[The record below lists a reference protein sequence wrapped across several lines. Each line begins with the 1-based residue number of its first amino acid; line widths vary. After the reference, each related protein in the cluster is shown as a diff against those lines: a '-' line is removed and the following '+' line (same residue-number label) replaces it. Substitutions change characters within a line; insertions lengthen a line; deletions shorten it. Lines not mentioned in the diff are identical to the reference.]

1 MHKGLTKVIRAE
13 QSVRRHLAVTM
24 AAAVLTGLLVLVQ
37 AELLAGVLSG
47 RFTVAAL
54 AVLAAVVGIRAL
66 LAWTQG
72 VYAGHTATGVKSA
85 LRHRLL
91 ARLREL
97 GPARLTAHR
106 SGELVTLAGRG
117 LDGLDAY
124 LTGYLP
130 SIAVAGVVPLA
141 VLVRLFAADLG
152 SAVIVLVTLPLIP
165 VFGALVG
172 MTTKAVTERQYRAL
186 SRLGGHFLDVVR
198 GLPTLRAFGR
208 ARYQATV
215 IRQVADAHRGATM
228 RTLRVA
234 FLSSLVLELCASLSL
249 ALVAVPIGLRLLG
262 GSLDLTTALLVLLL
276 APEAYLPLR
285 AMGTRFHASMEGV
298 AAADAA
304 FAVLD
309 DAAGSGERRATP
321 SGSTPSGGARSG
333 GAPEIR
339 LEGVT
344 VRYPG
349 RDAAALEDVTLTI
362 HPRERVALVGES
374 GGGKSTLLHLLLGF
388 VQPSEGRVLVDG
400 TDLRELDVASWR
412 SRLAFVAQRPHL
424 FTTSVADN
432 IRLGAPSA
440 SLEEVRRAAAA
451 AHAGFV
457 ATLPQGFDTV
467 VGERGA
473 NLSAGQRQRIAL
485 ARAFC
490 RADASVLLL
499 DEPTARL
506 DGRSEAAVVTGTA
519 ELAHD
524 RTAVIVAHR
533 PAMIDLADRV
543 IRLHEGRV
551 ISDTTRPLAGGAN
564 RGPSAT
570 ASGPAA
576 DDPASP
582 PTGQATGEEPTASPG
597 RGERRTPANVTED
610 SRNGA
615 VTPGNTT
622 ASGSAAAPGGTTAS
636 DGVTAWGVTTT
647 TDGTTTT
654 DNTTTADGTTTADRT
669 ATADGARAGRGGWR
683 GHDQGVA
690 VRREQAPPARREQTA
705 AAQRDKTTV
714 TRHDETTA
722 AQSDKTTVTRHDKA
736 TGVQRDEPTG
746 VQRDEPTGVQ
756 RDEAA
761 GQEGEGGR

>member
-1 MHKGLTKVIRAE
+1 MRAE
-13 QSVRRHLAVTM
+13 RSVRRHLTVTM
-24 AAAVLTGLLVLVQ
+24 AAAVLAGLLVLVQ

-47 RFTVAAL
+47 RFTAVAL
-54 AVLAAVVGIRAL
+54 AGLAGVVGVRAL

-72 VYAGHTATGVKSA
+72 VFAGRTATGVKSA

-91 ARLREL
+91 GRLRDL
-97 GPARLTAHR
+97 GPARLAAHR
-106 SGELVTLAGRG
+106 SGELVTLTGRG

-130 SIAVAGVVPLA
+130 SIAVAAVVPVA
-141 VLVRLFAADLG
+141 VLVRLFAADLA

-172 MTTKAVTERQYRAL
+172 MTTKAVTERQFLAL

-215 IRQVADAHRGATM
+215 IRQVADAHRSATM

-309 DAAGSGERRATP
+309 EAGDDEPDGVRPAAAP
-321 SGSTPSGGARSG
+321 PG

-339 LEGVT
+339 LENVT

-349 RDAAALEDVTLTI
+349 RDGAALENVSLTI
-362 HPRERVALVGES
+362 GPRERVALVGES
-374 GGGKSTLLHLLLGF
+374 GGGKSTLLHLVLGF
-388 VQPSEGRVLVDG
+388 VRPSEGRVLVG
-400 TDLRELDVASWR
+400 GVDLRELDLAAWR
-412 SRLAFVAQRPHL
+412 ARLAFVAQRPHL
-424 FTTSVADN
+424 FAASVAGN

-440 SLEEVRRAAAA
+440 TLDDVRRAAAA

-457 ATLPQGFDTV
+457 ADLPEGYDTV

-490 RADASVLLL
+490 RPGASVLLL

-506 DGRSEAAVVTGTA
+506 DGRSEAAVVAATA
-519 ELAHD
+519 DLAEG

-543 IRLHEGRV
+543 IRVHEGRIV
-551 ISDTTRPLAGGAN
+551 SDTTHSTDPSLPPGRDHAAAALP
-564 RGPSAT
+564 GPEDEEAPT
-570 ASGPAA
+570 AVPKDREPPAA
-576 DDPASP
+576 AIPAD
-582 PTGQATGEEPTASPG
+582 EEPPG
-597 RGERRTPANVTED
+597 RDEV
-610 SRNGA
+610 
-615 VTPGNTT
+615 
-622 ASGSAAAPGGTTAS
+622 AAALPRPEDGEAPGR
-636 DGVTAWGVTTT
+636 D
-647 TDGTTTT
+647 
-654 DNTTTADGTTTADRT
+654 
-669 ATADGARAGRGGWR
+669 
-683 GHDQGVA
+683 HVA
-690 VRREQAPPARREQTA
+690 VVRREG
-705 AAQRDKTTV
+705 
-714 TRHDETTA
+714 
-722 AQSDKTTVTRHDKA
+722 S
-736 TGVQRDEPTG
+736 
-746 VQRDEPTGVQ
+746 
-756 RDEAA
+756 
-761 GQEGEGGR
+761 GR

>member
-1 MHKGLTKVIRAE
+1 MHKDLLRLMRAE
-13 QSVRRHLAVTM
+13 RSVRRHLAVTM
-24 AAAVLTGLLVLVQ
+24 VAAVLAGLLVLVQ

-47 RFTVAAL
+47 RFTAVAL
-54 AVLAAVVGIRAL
+54 AGLAAVVGVRAL

-72 VYAGHTATGVKSA
+72 VFAGRTATGVKSA

-91 ARLREL
+91 ARLRDL
-97 GPARLTAHR
+97 GPGKLTQHR
-106 SGELVTLAGRG
+106 SGELVTLTGRG

-141 VLVRLFAADLG
+141 VLVRLFAADLA

-172 MTTKAVTERQYRAL
+172 MTTKAVTERQFLAL

-208 ARYQATV
+208 ARYQASV
-215 IRQVADAHRGATM
+215 IQQVTDAHRSATM

-309 DAAGSGERRATP
+309 GADEPDPAPDSAPDSARGPVRAAARGTP
-321 SGSTPSGGARSG
+321 PP

-339 LEGVT
+339 LENVT

-349 RDAAALEDVTLTI
+349 RDVAALEDVSLTI
-362 HPRERVALVGES
+362 DPGERVALVGES
-374 GGGKSTLLHLLLGF
+374 GGGKSTLLHLVLGF

-400 TDLRELDVASWR
+400 ADLHELDLGSWR

-424 FTTSVADN
+424 FATSVADN
-432 IRLGAPSA
+432 IRLGAPDA
-440 SLEEVRRAAAA
+440 SLGEVREAAAA

-457 ATLPQGFDTV
+457 DALPQGFDTM

-490 RADASVLLL
+490 RPAASVLLL

-506 DGRSEAAVVTGTA
+506 DGRSEAAVVAATA
-519 ELAHD
+519 DLARG

-543 IRLHEGRV
+543 IRVHEGRV
-551 ISDTTRPLAGGAN
+551 VSDTVRRDGRTSTDRTGAAPRASRPGE
-564 RGPSAT
+564 
-570 ASGPAA
+570 
-576 DDPASP
+576 PAS
-582 PTGQATGEEPTASPG
+582 SPG
-597 RGERRTPANVTED
+597 GDRQHDQVAARRGE
-610 SRNGA
+610 G
-615 VTPGNTT
+615 
-622 ASGSAAAPGGTTAS
+622 SG
-636 DGVTAWGVTTT
+636 
-647 TDGTTTT
+647 
-654 DNTTTADGTTTADRT
+654 R
-669 ATADGARAGRGGWR
+669 
-683 GHDQGVA
+683 
-690 VRREQAPPARREQTA
+690 
-705 AAQRDKTTV
+705 
-714 TRHDETTA
+714 
-722 AQSDKTTVTRHDKA
+722 
-736 TGVQRDEPTG
+736 
-746 VQRDEPTGVQ
+746 
-756 RDEAA
+756 
-761 GQEGEGGR
+761 

>member
-1 MHKGLTKVIRAE
+1 MRAE
-13 QSVRRHLAVTM
+13 RSVRRHLTVTM
-24 AAAVLTGLLVLVQ
+24 AAAVLAGLLVLVQ

-47 RFTVAAL
+47 RFTAVAL
-54 AVLAAVVGIRAL
+54 AGLAGVVGVRAL

-72 VYAGHTATGVKSA
+72 VFAGRTATGVKSA

-91 ARLREL
+91 GRLRDL
-97 GPARLTAHR
+97 GPARLAAHR
-106 SGELVTLAGRG
+106 SGELVTLTGRG

-130 SIAVAGVVPLA
+130 SIAVAAVVPVA
-141 VLVRLFAADLG
+141 VLVRLFAADLA

-172 MTTKAVTERQYRAL
+172 MTTKAVTERQFLAL

-215 IRQVADAHRGATM
+215 IQQVADAHRSATM

-309 DAAGSGERRATP
+309 EAGDDEPDGVRPAAAP
-321 SGSTPSGGARSG
+321 PG

-339 LEGVT
+339 LENVT

-349 RDAAALEDVTLTI
+349 RDRAALENVSLTI
-362 HPRERVALVGES
+362 GPRERVALVGES
-374 GGGKSTLLHLLLGF
+374 GGGKSTLLHLVLGF
-388 VQPSEGRVLVDG
+388 VRPSEGRLLVDG
-400 TDLRELDVASWR
+400 VDLRELDLAAWR
-412 SRLAFVAQRPHL
+412 ARLAFVAQRPHL
-424 FTTSVADN
+424 FATSVAGN

-440 SLEEVRRAAAA
+440 SLDDVRRAAAA

-457 ATLPQGFDTV
+457 ADLPEGFDTV

-490 RADASVLLL
+490 RPAASVLLL

-506 DGRSEAAVVTGTA
+506 DGRSEAAVVAATA
-519 ELAHD
+519 DLAGG

-543 IRLHEGRV
+543 IRVHEGRV
-551 ISDTTRPLAGGAN
+551 VSDTTRPATSTD
-564 RGPSAT
+564 PSL
-570 ASGPAA
+570 P
-576 DDPASP
+576 
-582 PTGQATGEEPTASPG
+582 PG
-597 RGERRTPANVTED
+597 RDHA
-610 SRNGA
+610 
-615 VTPGNTT
+615 
-622 ASGSAAAPGGTTAS
+622 AAAPPVPE
-636 DGVTAWGVTTT
+636 DGKPP
-647 TDGTTTT
+647 
-654 DNTTTADGTTTADRT
+654 
-669 ATADGARAGRGGWR
+669 GRD
-683 GHDQGVA
+683 HAA
-690 VRREQAPPARREQTA
+690 VARREG
-705 AAQRDKTTV
+705 
-714 TRHDETTA
+714 
-722 AQSDKTTVTRHDKA
+722 S
-736 TGVQRDEPTG
+736 
-746 VQRDEPTGVQ
+746 
-756 RDEAA
+756 
-761 GQEGEGGR
+761 GR

>member
-1 MHKGLTKVIRAE
+1 MHKDLLRLMRAE
-13 QSVRRHLAVTM
+13 QSVRRHLAVTFV
-24 AAAVLTGLLVLVQ
+24 AAVAAGLLVLVQ

-47 RFTVAAL
+47 RFAAVAL
-54 AVLAAVVGIRAL
+54 AGVAAVVAVRAL

-72 VYAGHTATGVKSA
+72 VYAGRTATGVKSA

-91 ARLREL
+91 ARLQEL
-97 GPARLTAHR
+97 GPARAAGHR
-106 SGELVTLAGRG
+106 SGELVTLTGRG

-130 SIAVAGVVPLA
+130 AIAVAAVIPVA
-141 VLVRLFAADLG
+141 VLVRLFVADLA

-165 VFGALVG
+165 IFGALVG
-172 MTTKAVTERQYRAL
+172 MTTKAVTERQFQAL

-215 IRQVADAHRGATM
+215 IERVADAHRGATM

-309 DAAGSGERRATP
+309 RASDPGTPAAEPGP
-321 SGSTPSGGARSG
+321 ARPLPDG
-333 GAPEIR
+333 PPRIR
-339 LEGVT
+339 LEDVT

-349 RDAAALEDVTLTI
+349 RDDPALEHVTLTI
-362 HPRERVALVGES
+362 EPGERVALVGES

-388 VQPSEGRVLVDG
+388 VRPSEGRVLVDG
-400 TDLRELDVASWR
+400 TDLRELDLDGWR
-412 SRLAFVAQRPHL
+412 DRLAFVPQRPHL
-424 FTTSVADN
+424 FTTTVAGN
-432 IRLGAPSA
+432 IRLGAPAA
-440 SLEEVRRAAAA
+440 SPQQVRRAATA
-451 AHAGFV
+451 AHAHDFIDE
-457 ATLPQGFDTV
+457 LPQGYETQ

-490 RADASVLLL
+490 RPSAPVLLL

-506 DGRSEAAVVTGTA
+506 DGRSEAAVVAATA
-519 ELAHD
+519 DLCHG

-533 PAMIDLADRV
+533 PAMIELADRV

-551 ISDTTRPLAGGAN
+551 IADTTAHGMGEERAVRPRTGSTSTGGA
-564 RGPSAT
+564 A
-570 ASGPAA
+570 
-576 DDPASP
+576 
-582 PTGQATGEEPTASPG
+582 
-597 RGERRTPANVTED
+597 
-610 SRNGA
+610 
-615 VTPGNTT
+615 
-622 ASGSAAAPGGTTAS
+622 
-636 DGVTAWGVTTT
+636 
-647 TDGTTTT
+647 
-654 DNTTTADGTTTADRT
+654 
-669 ATADGARAGRGGWR
+669 
-683 GHDQGVA
+683 
-690 VRREQAPPARREQTA
+690 
-705 AAQRDKTTV
+705 
-714 TRHDETTA
+714 
-722 AQSDKTTVTRHDKA
+722 
-736 TGVQRDEPTG
+736 
-746 VQRDEPTGVQ
+746 
-756 RDEAA
+756 
-761 GQEGEGGR
+761 

>member
-1 MHKGLTKVIRAE
+1 MHKDLLRLMRAE
-13 QSVRRHLAVTM
+13 RSVRRHLAVTM
-24 AAAVLTGLLVLVQ
+24 AAAVLAGLLVLVQ

-47 RFTVAAL
+47 RFAVIAL
-54 AVLAAVVGIRAL
+54 AGLAAVVGLRAA

-72 VYAGHTATGVKSA
+72 VFAGRTATGVKSA

-91 ARLREL
+91 GRLREL
-97 GPARLTAHR
+97 GPGRLTEHR
-106 SGELVTLAGRG
+106 SGELVTLTGRG

-130 SIAVAGVVPLA
+130 AIAVAGVVPLA
-141 VLVRLFAADLG
+141 VLVRLFAADLA

-165 VFGALVG
+165 IFGALVG

-208 ARYQATV
+208 ARYQAGV
-215 IRQVADAHRGATM
+215 IQQVADAHRSATM
-228 RTLRVA
+228 KTLRVA

-309 DAAGSGERRATP
+309 SAEDPPAPAGRRAAP
-321 SGSTPSGGARSG
+321 SG

-339 LEGVT
+339 LENVT

-349 RDAAALEDVTLTI
+349 RDVAALENVTLTI
-362 HPRERVALVGES
+362 GPRERVALVGES

-388 VQPSEGRVLVDG
+388 VQPTQGRVLVDG
-400 TDLRELDVASWR
+400 ADLRELDVASWR
-412 SRLAFVAQRPHL
+412 ARLAFVAQRPHL
-424 FTTSVADN
+424 FATSVADN

-440 SLEEVRRAAAA
+440 SLEDVRRAASA

-457 ATLPQGFDTV
+457 AALPQGFDTV

-490 RADASVLLL
+490 RPGASVLLL

-506 DGRSEAAVVTGTA
+506 DGRSEGAVVAGTA
-519 ELAHD
+519 ELARD

-543 IRLHEGRV
+543 IRLHEGRI
-551 ISDTTRPLAGGAN
+551 ISDITRTPSSPATACPGSDVAEHESAAGG
-564 RGPSAT
+564 
-570 ASGPAA
+570 
-576 DDPASP
+576 
-582 PTGQATGEEPTASPG
+582 
-597 RGERRTPANVTED
+597 TE
-610 SRNGA
+610 
-615 VTPGNTT
+615 
-622 ASGSAAAPGGTTAS
+622 AAAS
-636 DGVTAWGVTTT
+636 
-647 TDGTTTT
+647 
-654 DNTTTADGTTTADRT
+654 N
-669 ATADGARAGRGGWR
+669 
-683 GHDQGVA
+683 GHVA
-690 VRREQAPPARREQTA
+690 PARRE
-705 AAQRDKTTV
+705 
-714 TRHDETTA
+714 
-722 AQSDKTTVTRHDKA
+722 
-736 TGVQRDEPTG
+736 GG
-746 VQRDEPTGVQ
+746 
-756 RDEAA
+756 A
-761 GQEGEGGR
+761 G

>member
-1 MHKGLTKVIRAE
+1 MRAE
-13 QSVRRHLAVTM
+13 RSVRLHLGLTM
-24 AAAVLTGLLVLVQ
+24 AAAVLAGLLVLVQ

-47 RFTVAAL
+47 RFAPAAAGGALAAL
-54 AVLAAVVGIRAL
+54 AGVVGVRAL

-72 VYAGHTATGVKSA
+72 VFAGRTATGVKSA

-91 ARLREL
+91 ERLREL
-97 GPARLTAHR
+97 GPARLAAHR

-117 LDGLDAY
+117 LDGLDDY

-130 SIAVAGVVPLA
+130 AIAVAAVVPVA
-141 VLVRLFAADLG
+141 VLVRLFAADLA

-172 MTTKAVTERQYRAL
+172 MTTKAVTEKQFVAL

-215 IRQVADAHRGATM
+215 IQQIADAHRAATM

-309 DAAGSGERRATP
+309 RPEDDAARPEASGERGETP
-321 SGSTPSGGARSG
+321 GAAGERR

-339 LEGVT
+339 LENVT

-349 RDAAALEDVTLTI
+349 RDGAALENVSLTI
-362 HPRERVALVGES
+362 GPHERVALVGES
-374 GGGKSTLLHLLLGF
+374 GGGKSTLLHLILGF
-388 VQPSEGRVLVDG
+388 VRPSEGRVLVDG
-400 TDLRELDVASWR
+400 TDLRDLDLVGWR
-412 SRLAFVAQRPHL
+412 ARLAFVAQRPHL
-424 FTTSVADN
+424 FATSVADN
-432 IRLGAPSA
+432 IRLGSPSA
-440 SLEEVRRAAAA
+440 SPDDVRRAAAA
-451 AHAGFV
+451 AHADFV
-457 ATLPQGFDTV
+457 AALPQGFDTV
-467 VGERGA
+467 LGERGA
-473 NLSAGQRQRIAL
+473 DLSAGQRQRIAL

-490 RADASVLLL
+490 RPAASVLLL

-506 DGRSEAAVVTGTA
+506 DGRSEAAVVSGTA
-519 ELAHD
+519 DLARD

-543 IRLHEGRV
+543 IRVHDGRV
-551 ISDTTRPLAGGAN
+551 VSDTTRH
-564 RGPSAT
+564 RS
-570 ASGPAA
+570 PA
-576 DDPASP
+576 DPRA
-582 PTGQATGEEPTASPG
+582 
-597 RGERRTPANVTED
+597 
-610 SRNGA
+610 A
-615 VTPGNTT
+615 VR
-622 ASGSAAAPGGTTAS
+622 SEGSA
-636 DGVTAWGVTTT
+636 
-647 TDGTTTT
+647 
-654 DNTTTADGTTTADRT
+654 R
-669 ATADGARAGRGGWR
+669 
-683 GHDQGVA
+683 
-690 VRREQAPPARREQTA
+690 
-705 AAQRDKTTV
+705 
-714 TRHDETTA
+714 
-722 AQSDKTTVTRHDKA
+722 
-736 TGVQRDEPTG
+736 
-746 VQRDEPTGVQ
+746 
-756 RDEAA
+756 
-761 GQEGEGGR
+761 